1 MAEQHEQDPDQFGPY
16 KVDRYLSEGSYG
28 RTFMVHDSGA
38 VELVH
43 YALKWLRDGAES
55 DADKRFENEEWALG
69 HLDHPAF
76 PKLVRSG
83 KERGRPFIVMTFAE
97 GRTIGDRIRENMRVG
112 TTFSSM
118 SVLLVA
124 QRLLEALAYLEGQK
138 LMHRDIKD
146 ENVIVSASGDSVTL
160 IDLGLCKGPLLP
172 AQGQT
177 FWNAGAARFAPPAKI
192 DNAAAS
198 TLTHDVFAVGVLC
211 YHMLTNA
218 YPWEVAPPASAS
230 DLKQLMLH
238 EKPVAIQ
245 ERNNNVDHRICDL
258 VMLMIAVQD
267 HARVRLDDALRLIT
281 ELRDTLEKEALPNI
295 SKGPPLR
302 LSRVFRDPVHGDV
315 QMNVLEF
322 AVMNTR
328 EMQRLRRIRQLGT
341 THMVYAGAEHSRLAH
356 AVGVVHIVERI
367 LRAIEMRE
375 GFSFNEAERWTARL
389 AALVHDVA
397 HAPFGHTLED
407 ELGFFARHDKN
418 EARLGRMFSAK
429 GAELPGILQ
438 ATEIGRAVIDFLTG
452 TTRVSSYWIQS
463 LLSGSVGAD
472 VLDYVDRDSYYCGLD
487 SRIDSAIYR
496 RFAQDRAGE
505 TISGGKEIVP
515 RLYGNHGFR
524 LDADY
529 AVLSVLEA
537 RYALFMKVYSHPVK
551 TAAGA
556 MLGKALCLAME
567 ASPEI
572 FTEASIE
579 VLGDEQ
585 LIDRLDAYGP
595 ESTKRL
601 VAFYRDR
608 KLYRPAFRGEM
619 MQGAGPTLSNYRE
632 RRTKY
637 ERLGLFEPV
646 QRLTLEREIAA
657 ESGVDANDI
666 VLYASPKAPG
676 AKTVS
681 QKVEQE
687 RGDITVR
694 DGVYSRHQDIF
705 ERHLALWNLFLF
717 VRANLPTEH
726 KARLAHSMSRRFNLK
741 DLARIE
747 HKQLALR
754 L

>member
-1 MAEQHEQDPDQFGPY
+1 MAESREQDPDQFGDY
-16 KVDRYLSEGSYG
+16 KVDRYLAQGSFG
-28 RTFMVHDSGA
+28 RAFLVHDQNA
-38 VELVH
+38 AEPVQ

-55 DADKRFENEEWALG
+55 GADKRFQNEEWALG

-76 PKLVRSG
+76 PKLVRTG
-83 KERGRPFIVMTFAE
+83 KELGRPFLVMTFAE
-97 GRTIGDRIRENMRVG
+97 GRTVGDRIRENVKAG

-118 SVLLVA
+118 SVLLIA
-124 QRLLEALAYLEGQK
+124 QRLLEALDYLGKQD
-138 LMHRDIKD
+138 LLHRDIKD
-146 ENVIVSASGDSVTL
+146 ENVIVSASGDKVTL
-160 IDLGLCKGPLLP
+160 IDLGLCKGPVLP

-177 FWNAGAARFAPPAKI
+177 FWNVGAARFAPPAKI

-211 YHMLTNA
+211 YRMLTNV
-218 YPWEVAPPASAS
+218 YPWEVEPSASAS
-230 DLKQLMLH
+230 DLKRRMLD
-238 EKPVAIQ
+238 EAPIAIQ
-245 ERNNNVDHRICDL
+245 ERNNKVDDRICNV
-258 VMLMIAVQD
+258 VMRMIAVYD
-267 HARVRLDDALRLIT
+267 HARVRLDEALQIVAALRV
-281 ELRDTLEKEALPNI
+281 DLEQAALPSI

-315 QMNVLEF
+315 QMSVLEF

-341 THMVYAGAEHSRLAH
+341 THLVYSGAEHSRFAH

-375 GFSFNEAERWTARL
+375 GYSFTEADRWTARL

-407 ELGFFARHDKN
+407 ELGFFHRHDKN
-418 EARLGRMFSAK
+418 QARLDRMFGAR

-438 ATEIGRAVIDFLTG
+438 ATEIGRSAIDLMTG
-452 TTRVSSYWIQS
+452 TTSVSLRWVQS

-487 SRIDSAIYR
+487 NRIDSAIYR
-496 RFAQDRAGE
+496 RFTLDQAGA
-505 TISGGKEIVP
+505 TTADGKEIIP

-537 RYALFMKVYSHPVK
+537 RYAMFMKVYSHPVK

-556 MLGKALCLAME
+556 MLGKALVLASE
-567 ASPEI
+567 ASPHLFDEP
-572 FTEASIE
+572 SIE
-579 VLGDEQ
+579 LLGDEQ
-585 LIDRLDAYGP
+585 LIDRLDMHGP
-595 ESTKRL
+595 EGTKRL

-619 MQGAGPTLSNYRE
+619 MQDAKPTFSNYRE
-632 RRTKY
+632 RQAKY
-637 ERLGLFEPV
+637 SRLGLFDPAK
-646 QRLTLEREIAA
+646 RLELEREIAG
-657 ESGVDANDI
+657 EGGVDADDI
-666 VLYASPKAPG
+666 VLYAAPKAPG
-676 AKTVS
+676 AKSVS
-681 QKVEQE
+681 QRVQQA
-687 RGDITVR
+687 RGDMTVR

-705 ERHLALWNLFLF
+705 ERHLALWSLYLF
-717 VRANLPTEH
+717 VRADLPPEG
-726 KARLAHSMSRRFNLK
+726 KERLAHVMNRRFSLK
-741 DLARIE
+741 DLARGE
-747 HKQLALR
+747 HKQLALG

>member
-1 MAEQHEQDPDQFGPY
+1 MAEPREQDPDQFGAY
-16 KVDRYLSEGSYG
+16 KVDRYLGQGSFG
-28 RTFMVHDSGA
+28 RAFAVHDPNA
-38 VELVH
+38 AELVT
-43 YALKWLRDGAES
+43 YALKWLRDGAEPG
-55 DADKRFENEEWALG
+55 ADKRFENEEWALG

-76 PKLVRSG
+76 PKLVRTG

-97 GRTIGDRIRENMRVG
+97 GRTVGDRIRENIKVG

-118 SVLLVA
+118 SVLLIA
-124 QRLLEALAYLEGQK
+124 QRLLEALAYLGGQT

-146 ENVIVSASGDSVTL
+146 DNVIVSASGDNVTL

-218 YPWEVAPPASAS
+218 YPWEVEPPASAS
-230 DLKQLMLH
+230 DLKQRMLD
-238 EKPVAIQ
+238 EAPVAIQ
-245 ERNNNVDHRICDL
+245 ERNNKVDDRICDL
-258 VMLMIAVQD
+258 VMRMIAVHD
-267 HARVRLDDALRLIT
+267 HARIRLDDALKT
-281 ELRDTLEKEALPNI
+281 VVDLRVTLEKAALPSI

-341 THMVYAGAEHSRLAH
+341 THLVYAGAEHSRLAH

-375 GFSFNEAERWTARL
+375 GFSFSDAERWTARL
-389 AALVHDVA
+389 SALVHDVA

-418 EARLGRMFSAK
+418 EARLDRMFGAK

-438 ATEIGRAVIDFLTG
+438 ATEVGREVIDLLTG
-452 TTRVSSYWIQS
+452 TTRSSSRWIQS
-463 LLSGSVGAD
+463 LLSGPVGAD
-472 VLDYVDRDSYYCGLD
+472 VLDYVDRDSFHCGLD

-496 RFAQDRAGE
+496 RFALDRVSE
-505 TISGGKEIVP
+505 TTSEGKEIVP

-556 MLGKALCLAME
+556 MLGKALGLASE
-567 ASPEI
+567 TSPHL
-572 FTEASIE
+572 FDEASIE
-579 VLGDEQ
+579 SLGDEQ
-585 LIDRLDAYGP
+585 LIDRLEAFGP
-595 ESTKRL
+595 EETKRL

-608 KLYRPAFRGEM
+608 KLYRPAFRGEI
-619 MQGAGPTLSNYRE
+619 MQDAKPTVPNYRE
-632 RRTKY
+632 RQAKFK
-637 ERLGLFEPV
+637 RLGLFDPAR
-646 QRLTLEREIAA
+646 RLDLEREIAA
-657 ESGVDANDI
+657 ENGVDANDI
-666 VLYASPKAPG
+666 ILYASPKAPG

-681 QKVEQE
+681 QKVERI
-687 RGDITVR
+687 RGDMTVR
-694 DGVYSRHQDIF
+694 DGVYARHQDIF
-705 ERHLALWNLFLF
+705 ERHLALWSLFLF
-717 VRANLPTEH
+717 VRADLPAED
-726 KARLAHSMSRRFNLK
+726 KARLAHSMNRRFNLK
-741 DLARIE
+741 DLARSE